1 MRIPLSAPDID
12 EADIAAVVS
21 VLRTSRLSIGP
32 RMEEFEAS
40 VAHYTGVPYGVAL
53 ASGTAGL
60 HLGLAALGIGEGDEV
75 ILPSFTFIA
84 VANAV
89 LYRRATPVFAQI
101 DPRTLNLTAQTVA
114 GAITRR
120 TRAIIAVHTFGC
132 PVDLDP
138 IIDLATAHG
147 LKVIEDA
154 CEALGAEYRGRRAGG
169 LGEFGVFGFYPNKP
183 ITTGEGG
190 MLVTRNRELA
200 EMVRALRNQGR
211 RPADGWLDHSLLGYN
226 YRLSEINCALGL
238 SQMNRIDKPIT
249 TGEGGMLVTRN
260 RELAETVRALRNQGR
275 RSSDGWLDHS
285 LLGYNYRLSEIN
297 CALGLSQ
304 MSRIDAILAQREERA
319 ACYREHL
326 RTVPELTLPV
336 FETEGGRTCWFVFV
350 VRLAER
356 FTVQDRDRIIDYMIA
371 RGIGCGRYFAPVHR
385 QPLYAS
391 YADPKCDL
399 RVTDETAS
407 RTLALPF
414 FNRLTDAEIAEVC
427 LTLRE
432 AMETVGQVP
441 DRFT

>member
-12 EADIAAVVS
+12 EADIAAVVA
-21 VLRTSRLSIGP
+21 VLRTPRLSIGP
-32 RMEEFEAS
+32 RMKEFEEA
-40 VAHYTGVPYGVAL
+40 VARYTGVPYGVAL

-89 LYRRATPVFAQI
+89 LYRRATPVFAEI
-101 DPRTLNLTAQTVA
+101 DSRTLNLTAETVA
-114 GAITRR
+114 RVITPR

-138 IIDLATAHG
+138 ILDLAAAHG
-147 LKVIEDA
+147 VKVIEDA
-154 CEALGAEYRGRRAGG
+154 CEALGAEYRGRRAGA

-200 EMVRALRNQGR
+200 ETVRALRNQGR
-211 RPADGWLDHSLLGYN
+211 RPTDGWLDHSLLGYN

-238 SQMNRIDKPIT
+238 SQMNRIDAV
-249 TGEGGMLVTRN
+249 LDR
-260 RELAETVRALRNQGR
+260 RE
-275 RSSDGWLDHS
+275 D
-285 LLGYNYRLSEIN
+285 
-297 CALGLSQ
+297 
-304 MSRIDAILAQREERA
+304 RA

-336 FETEGGRTCWFVFV
+336 FETEGRRACWFVFV
-350 VRLAER
+350 VRLADR
-356 FTVQDRDRIIDYMIA
+356 FTAQDRDRMIDYMA
-371 RGIGCGRYFAPVHR
+371 ERGIGCGRYFAPVHR
-385 QPLYAS
+385 QPLYAA

-399 RVTDETAS
+399 SVTDRAAS
-407 RTLALPF
+407 QTLALPF

-427 LTLRE
+427 LTLRD
-432 AMETVGQVP
+432 AIETIG
-441 DRFT
+441 